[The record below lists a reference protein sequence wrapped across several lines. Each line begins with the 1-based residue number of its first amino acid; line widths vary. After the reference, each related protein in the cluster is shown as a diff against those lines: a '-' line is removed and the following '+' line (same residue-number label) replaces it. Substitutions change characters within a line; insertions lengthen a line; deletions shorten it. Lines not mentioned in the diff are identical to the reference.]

1 MIELISIKI
10 EEPNKNLRN
19 MRCNVYHSITYNGG
33 NLNMQKEKKRL
44 YITICPKWEFNV
56 FKQYLMTLENVK
68 WKKSFM

>member
-10 EEPNKNLRN
+10 VEPNKNLRN
-19 MRCNVYHSITYNGG
+19 MSCNVYHSIIYNGG
-33 NLNMQKEKKRL
+33 NLNMQKEEKGL
-44 YITICPKWEFNV
+44 YFMICPKWEFNV

>member
-10 EEPNKNLRN
+10 VKPNKNLRN

-33 NLNMQKEKKRL
+33 NLNMQKEENHL
-44 YITICPKWEFNV
+44 YIMICTKWEFNV

-68 WKKSFM
+68 WKKSVM